1 MKMDLMLHEK
11 RLLATFIDAGLV
23 GVISLLTSI
32 YIGPYFNLPFFSY
45 DYFFLISFTLI
56 MTAYQML
63 TLLIFKNKTLGMY
76 LMGVR
81 VLSED
86 WKNMNIKQI
95 VLRSMSISIPILFV
109 VNMAYVFINKNSKTI
124 FDIISNSMVV
134 NTGINYRANRKGK

>member
-1 MKMDLMLHEK
+1 MDLMLHEK